1 MYKMLDMLYYM
12 YVRKMLVVSF
22 MCLIGLVKLKSL
34 NICVMVFIYVY
45 NVNKYICMYVEIIK
59 YLRYLFSL

>member
-1 MYKMLDMLYYM
+1 
-12 YVRKMLVVSF
+12 MLVVSF
-22 MCLIGLVKLKSL
+22 MSLIGLVKLKGL

-45 NVNKYICMYVEIIK
+45 NVYKYICMYVEIIK

>member
-1 MYKMLDMLYYM
+1 MLIL
-12 YVRKMLVVSF
+12 SF
-22 MCLIGLVKLKSL
+22 MCLIGLMKLKGL

-45 NVNKYICMYVEIIK
+45 NVYKYICMYVEIIK